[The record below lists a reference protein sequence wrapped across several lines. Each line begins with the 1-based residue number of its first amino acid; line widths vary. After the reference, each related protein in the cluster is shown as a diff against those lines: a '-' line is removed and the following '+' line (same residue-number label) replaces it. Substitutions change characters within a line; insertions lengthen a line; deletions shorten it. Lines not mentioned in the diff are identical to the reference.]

1 MATKKIDDVELL
13 LSKLDK
19 QQLADFIRKECA
31 NNGQLQD
38 RFLALGAGT
47 LFKPNPQTYT
57 SRVEDLIEDYAGRHG
72 YIEYRATFDFNRA
85 VCRILDE
92 AADAMENHQWEV
104 AIAVLS
110 GVVAAGDDILN
121 SGDDSAGELGGI
133 VDECFQM
140 WRQLCEEESLPEDIK
155 SEIFELALKRF
166 NDKDLKGWDWWWDWM
181 EIAIDFADTQ
191 EKQSQIFKALDAIK
205 PQGDDWSAKHDAQTA
220 QKYKL
225 ELMSRCGTPEEQ
237 CKFMYANVANPDF
250 RKRLM
255 QMAWDKGDYDEVLRL
270 AKDGVNH
277 DAEWAGLVSDWHKWE
292 YKVYRKIDNKDN
304 TLQLAR
310 YFFFKEGRWGEKEYS
325 MVSMFAML
333 KTLVPADDWNK
344 YAETLISEAQR
355 EKDAYRLLYIYTEE
369 KMWNRYMEY
378 IRKNP
383 STYIIDDAPK
393 EVKKHY
399 KEEIIRLYTTAV
411 KEFFRG
417 AANRDS
423 YREGVGLLRN
433 LIKYGGKAEADKI
446 VIEQK
451 SRTPRRP
458 ALIDELSKL

>member
-1 MATKKIDDVELL
+1 MAKKKKDDVELL

-19 QQLADFIRKECA
+19 KQLANFIRKECA
-31 NNGQLQD
+31 NDGPLQD

-57 SRVEDLIEDYAGRHG
+57 SRVEDLIEDFAGRHG

-92 AADAMENHQWEV
+92 AADAMDNHQWGV

-110 GVVAAGDDILN
+110 GVAAAGDDILN

-140 WRQLCEEESLPEDIK
+140 WRQLCDEYALPEEIK
-155 SEIFELALKRF
+155 EEIFELALKCF
-166 NDKDLKGWDWWWDWM
+166 EANDLKGWDWWWNWM
-181 EIAIDFADTQ
+181 DMAICFADTQ
-191 EKQSQIFKALDAIK
+191 ERQNRIFGALEAIK
-205 PQGDDWSAKHDAQTA
+205 SKGDDWSAEYDAQMA

-237 CKFMYANVANPDF
+237 CTFMYANVTNPDF

-255 QMAWDKGDYDEVLRL
+255 QMAWDKGVYDEVLRL

-292 YKVYRKIDNKDN
+292 YKVYRKIDDKDN
-304 TLQLAR
+304 TIQLAR
-310 YFFFKEGRWGEKEYS
+310 YFFFTDGRWGEKEYS
-325 MVSMFAML
+325 IETMYSML
-333 KTLVPADDWNK
+333 KKLVSTNDWDKYVETLV
-344 YAETLISEAQR
+344 SEAQGKR
-355 EKDAYRLLYIYTEE
+355 DAGRLLYIYMQE
-369 KMWNRYMEY
+369 KMWDGYMDY
-378 IRKNP
+378 LRKNP
-383 STYIIDDAPK
+383 STYEIDEAPK
-393 EVKKHY
+393 EVKNLF
-399 KEEIIRLYTTAV
+399 KEEIIKLYTFSV
-411 KEFFRG
+411 KVFFQN
-417 AANRDS
+417 ASSRDS

-433 LIKYGGKAEADKI
+433 LINGGKAEADKI